1 LSGSREVRGN
11 RLSDSYALL
20 NTLNAKLNPI
30 CHLLAL
36 LGAHHILH
44 VGRIR
49 VKDVVHQFV
58 LSFRIS
64 WAVWMKL
71 DNYGFR
77 ETPKNESQTSFP
89 KE

>member
-1 LSGSREVRGN
+1 MAIKPSVRPNLTQFGTRAPYKDSSGKREVRGN

-20 NTLNAKLNPI
+20 
-30 CHLLAL
+30 
-36 LGAHHILH
+36 
-44 VGRIR
+44 
-49 VKDVVHQFV
+49 KDVVNQSV

-64 WAVWMKL
+64 WAVWVKL

-77 ETPKNESQTSFP
+77 GNPTGESQTSLP